1 MHELGY
7 ILLLV
12 ALVVATFAGVAS
24 VVGTIRGWARLQQAG
39 YAAAFATAG
48 IVTAAALALIY
59 LFVAQ
64 DFGVKYVH
72 HYSDRSMPMFYLIT
86 SIWGGQD
93 GSLLFWAWVL
103 SMYSAAALW
112 LNREHARLI
121 PYATGVL
128 MTIVAFFIVLLLFSA
143 NPFETFLGAPPDD
156 GKGLNPLLQNPYMAI
171 HPPTLYLGYIG
182 MSIPFAFGIAAL
194 ASGQLDETWLRVTR
208 RWTLFAWFFLSIG
221 LVLGMLWAYEELG
234 WGGYWAWDP
243 VENAGFLPWLTC
255 TAFLHSVM
263 IQERRGMFRFWNMSL
278 VIITFVFTILGTFL
292 TRSGVVQSVH
302 SFAQSDI
309 GGYFLAFMLLAL
321 FGGFGLM
328 FWRSKKLAAEA
339 QIESLLSKEFA
350 FAANN
355 WILLGMAFFILIAT
369 LFPSFSDWLLGEK
382 ITVGQSFF
390 NRWMVPLGLSLLF
403 LTGVGP
409 LISWRRASKD
419 SLKKQFLW
427 PVATGI
433 AAAAIS
439 MPLGAIH
446 APLAVVT
453 YGLCGFV
460 AGTIVQEYLRG
471 IRIRMKNAGEGALDA
486 TIGLVSKAKRRYG
499 GYVIHFG
506 VVLMFFGWAGNA
518 YKLEKDVTLTRGE
531 IASLG
536 RYQIRYDDLR
546 FGETKHKGEVTA
558 VLTVMDPAG
567 KVLSVERPAKW
578 MYRKS
583 EQPTTEVSIRSTLL
597 EDLYLI
603 LAGWDPQQGSV
614 MLRMV
619 INPFT
624 LWVWL
629 GAGFLLVGI
638 VIVMWPDRYKKRH
651 IGSGRVS
658 LVSLALGAALAGAAL
673 PATPAEAAPSSQI
686 TLPPEL
692 EPVADR
698 LSRELVCMCGTCDR
712 QTLHDCTCG
721 FAQKEREEIRLRLKA
736 GATPEQIVQ
745 AYVQRFGT
753 QALNEPPDTPFNRL
767 IVIVPFAALGVG
779 AVGLGWAG
787 LRWKRRA
794 DAAIARGEVPLDMA
808 APKLDLDEREEAEYR
823 EQLLDALEDL
833 D

>member
-1 MHELGY
+1 MHEFGY
-7 ILLLV
+7 FLLLA
-12 ALVVATFAGVAS
+12 ALVLATFAGVAS
-24 VVGTIRGWARLQQAG
+24 VVGAIRGWARLQQAG
-39 YAAAFATAG
+39 YAAAFAVAG
-48 IVTAAALALIY
+48 VITAAALALIY
-59 LFVAQ
+59 LFVSQ
-64 DFGVKYVH
+64 DFSVKYVH
-72 HYSDRSMPMFYLIT
+72 HYSDRSMPMFYLVT
-86 SIWGGQD
+86 SMWGGQD

-103 SMYSAAALW
+103 SMYAAAALW

-121 PYATGVL
+121 PYANVVL
-128 MTIVAFFIVLLLFSA
+128 IATVAFFLVVILFSA
-143 NPFETFLGAPPDD
+143 NPFETFLGAPPSD

-263 IQERRGMFRFWNMSL
+263 IQERRGMFRNWNMSL

-302 SFAQSDI
+302 SFAQSDV
-309 GGYFLAFMLLAL
+309 GAYFVVFMVLSLLC
-321 FGGFGLM
+321 GFGLM
-328 FWRSKKLAAEA
+328 FWRSKQLAAEA
-339 QIESLLSKEFA
+339 QIESMLSKEFA

-355 WILLGMAFFILIAT
+355 WILLGMAFFILVAT

-390 NRWMVPLGLSLLF
+390 NRWMVPLGLTLLF

-409 LISWRRASKD
+409 LISWRRASGD

-427 PVATGI
+427 PLMAGV
-433 AAAAIS
+433 AAAAVS
-439 MPLGAIH
+439 MPLGAIE
-446 APLAVVT
+446 APFAVVT

-460 AGTIVQEYLRG
+460 TGTIVQEYVRG
-471 IRIRMKNAGEGALDA
+471 IRIRMKNAQEGALEA
-486 TIGLVSKAKRRYG
+486 TIGLLSRAKRRYG
-499 GYVIHFG
+499 GYIIHFG

-531 IASLG
+531 IATLG
-536 RYQIRYDDLR
+536 RYQVRYDDLR
-546 FGETKHKGEVTA
+546 FGETRHKGEVTA
-558 VLTVMDPAG
+558 VLTVMDLSG
-567 KVLSVERPAKW
+567 RVLSEQRPAKW

-603 LAGWDPQQGSV
+603 LAGWDPQEGSV
-614 MLRMV
+614 VLRLV
-619 INPFT
+619 VNPFT
-624 LWVWL
+624 LWVWM
-629 GAGFLLVGI
+629 GAGFLILGI
-638 VIVMWPDRYKKRH
+638 VIVMWPDRHKKKH
-651 IGSGRVS
+651 VGSGRLS
-658 LVSLALGAALAGAAL
+658 LVSLLLAGLLSGAL
-673 PATPAEAAPSSQI
+673 LAPGVARAAPISEI
-686 TLPPEL
+686 ELPPNL
-692 EPVADR
+692 EEVAER
-698 LSRELVCMCGTCDR
+698 LNRDLVCMCGTCDR
-712 QTLHDCTCG
+712 QTLHECTCG
-721 FAQKEREEIRLRLKA
+721 FAQKEREAIRMRLKA
-736 GATPEQIVQ
+736 GASADQIVEE
-745 AYVQRFGT
+745 YVGRFGT
-753 QALNEPPDTPFNRL
+753 QALNEPPDTAFNRL
-767 IVIVPFAALGVG
+767 IVIVPLTALGLG
-779 AVGLGWAG
+779 AVGLGFAG

-794 DAAIARGEVPLDMA
+794 DAALARGEIPADMA
-808 APKLDLDEREEAEYR
+808 APEIDLDEEEQAAYR
-823 EQLLDALEDL
+823 ERLQDELEDL